1 MDKISH
7 LSDDLLIKILSLVPT
22 KDAIAMSTL
31 SKRWMSLWTLVPRL
45 VFDDYSDSESEDE
58 ENQSR
63 NLAQFVSGTLLLHKA
78 AVLESFHLNI
88 ASSECSGSEVGLWV
102 RIAVDRLIRDL
113 KISFYNDHSPVRL
126 PSRLFR
132 CETIETL
139 ELCRVIALEVPSC
152 FSFRSLKNLRLLSVR
167 YSDEGSFSR
176 FISNCPV
183 LEDLVVETCDED
195 NVVTF
200 TVNVP
205 SLQSLSVSRTLRDLP
220 NPDEVFVIHSHGLK
234 QLKVVDY
241 YGELHLIGN
250 LPKLVEANLQYECLY
265 AKVLEPFTSVKRLY
279 LCLFGEAQYLT
290 GTVLSQLVCLELC
303 TCEDNWTKVLVSVL
317 QHAPKLQVLKLELN
331 QDHCLAT
338 VRDVCWIQPERVPEC
353 LLYQLK
359 TLEWRNYGGTQV
371 EKEVAMYFLKNA
383 SRLVTATIY
392 PDSVKLARKHKMFEK
407 LDIATRSSRACELRM
422 G

>member
-1 MDKISH
+1 MDKISQ

-45 VFDDYSDSESEDE
+45 VFDVNSDSEDEDEE

-88 ASSECSGSEVGLWV
+88 ASECSGSEVGLWV
-102 RIAVDRLIRDL
+102 RIALDRFVRDL
-113 KISFYNDHSPVRL
+113 KISFYNDHGPVRL

-139 ELCRVIALEVPSC
+139 ELCRVIALDVPC
-152 FSFRSLKNLRLLSVR
+152 RFSFRSLKKLRLLSVR
-167 YSDEGSFSR
+167 YSDEESFSR

-183 LEDLVVETCDED
+183 LEDLVVETCEED

-200 TVNVP
+200 TVNVA
-205 SLQSLSVSRTLRDLP
+205 SLQSLSISHTLRDIP
-220 NPDEVFVIHSHGLK
+220 NSDEVFVIHSHGLK

-241 YGELHLIGN
+241 FGELNLIGN
-250 LPKLVEANLQYECLY
+250 MLKLVEANLQYECLY

-279 LCLFGEAQYLT
+279 LCLFGEAQFLT
-290 GTVLSQLVCLELC
+290 GIVLSHLVWLELC
-303 TCEDNWTKVLVSVL
+303 TCEDNWTNMLVSVL

-331 QDHCLAT
+331 QDI
-338 VRDVCWIQPERVPEC
+338 V
-353 LLYQLK
+353 
-359 TLEWRNYGGTQV
+359 
-371 EKEVAMYFLKNA
+371 
-383 SRLVTATIY
+383 
-392 PDSVKLARKHKMFEK
+392 
-407 LDIATRSSRACELRM
+407 
-422 G
+422 